1 MKNYNYKETDCGA
14 MGKTFERNLKACF
27 NHKEIVSRQ
36 GKIDFRRDHKCYEIK
51 TGAGELDSLLKGKIK
66 YVCYVPVVNMNLDI
80 EQQEG
85 FILERE
91 IFLNLLKTCGLI
103 RNKTATNGSRKV
115 TIQTFWNNSKNA
127 PHSKKKYEL
136 LLSELYDNCIMTL
149 EEYFECEGK
158 F

>member
-1 MKNYNYKETDCGA
+1 MKNYNYKLTDTGA
-14 MGKTFERNLKACF
+14 NGKTFERNLKAYF
-27 NHKEIVSRQ
+27 NQQDKVSRQ
-36 GKIDFRRDHKCYEIK
+36 GKIDFRRDRKCYEVK

-66 YVCYVPVVNMNLDI
+66 YVCYVPVVDI
-80 EQQEG
+80 NAPVDRQEG

-91 IFLNLLKTCGLI
+91 TFINLLETCGLI
-103 RNKTATNGSRKV
+103 REKTTTSGSRKV

-149 EEYFECEGK
+149 DEYFECEGK

>member
-27 NHKEIVSRQ
+27 NQKEIVSRQ
-36 GKIDFRRDHKCYEIK
+36 GKIDFRRDRKCYEVK
-51 TGAGELDSLLKGKIK
+51 TGAGELDSLLKSKIK
-66 YVCYVPVVNMNLDI
+66 YVCYVPVVNMEAAVDR
-80 EQQEG
+80 QEG

-91 IFLNLLKTCGLI
+91 IFINLLETCGLI
-103 RNKTATNGSRKV
+103 REKTATNGSRKV

-127 PHSKKKYEL
+127 PHSKKKYNL

-149 EEYFECEGK
+149 DEYFDCDGK